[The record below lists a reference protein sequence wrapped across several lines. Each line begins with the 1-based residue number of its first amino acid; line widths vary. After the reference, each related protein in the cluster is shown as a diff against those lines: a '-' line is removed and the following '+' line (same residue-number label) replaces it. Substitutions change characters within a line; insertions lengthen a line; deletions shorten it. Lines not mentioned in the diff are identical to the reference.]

1 MTERIPE
8 AVSWCLTAGLLA
20 VGVLLT
26 RQRGISGRQRRRA
39 DDLSRDLRARDEAL
53 RLLAEFRLPA
63 PEDTPHRHL
72 DEGAGH
78 TGRPAVRPPDAR
90 LAGTDF
96 AKQLDLVAER
106 FSEAVGHA
114 RARADRSA
122 KSALRA
128 SMRSIQALADEQR
141 AAIAGMRDGYDHPG
155 IRRDL
160 LEIDHTN
167 AQFGRRAEA
176 IAVLCG
182 SWPGRRRGTS
192 ALTEVVRGAA
202 SRVRDY
208 RRVRVDG
215 EADVAVE
222 GRAVEPVVLAVA
234 ELLDNAARHSRPGTT
249 VEVTVLTER
258 DGARVVVDD
267 AGSGM
272 DDGAIERAAGL
283 LTGGDPVDVTRLG
296 DPPRFGF
303 AVVGVLAARYGFSVA
318 VDERS
323 PQGGVRA
330 VLFLPAALLTRPVPA
345 VEAPPRAVLAPTAGR
360 AGSVPSPLPTRRS
373 AAPVGTTTVGGLPKR
388 RRRAPQ
394 RPAPPDRTTAAPE
407 RPAAPAPERAAQ
419 PDPTAAA
426 PESPTSPE
434 RTAAVPERPAP
445 SQRAEAETERPA
457 PSERTA
463 AEPERQ
469 ALPERAAGAPD
480 DTPAVG
486 GVPPDAGAR
495 P

>member
-8 AVSWCLTAGLLA
+8 AVSWCLAAGLLA

-63 PEDTPHRHL
+63 PEDTPHRHP

-249 VEVTVLTER
+249 VEVTVRTER

-283 LTGGDPVDVTRLG
+283 LAGGDPVDVTRLG

-330 VLFLPAALLTRPVPA
+330 VLFLPATLLTRPVSA

-373 AAPVGTTTVGGLPKR
+373 AAPVGTTTAGGLPKR

-394 RPAPPDRTTAAPE
+394 RAALPDRTTAAPE
-407 RPAAPAPERAAQ
+407 SLASPERTAAAAERPAPPERTAAAPERPAQ
-419 PDPTAAA
+419 PDPTAA
-426 PESPTSPE
+426 PP
-434 RTAAVPERPAP
+434 
-445 SQRAEAETERPA
+445 ERPA

-469 ALPERAAGAPD
+469 ADPER
-480 DTPAVG
+480 
-486 GVPPDAGAR
+486 
-495 P
+495 